1 MSLHSVHGKK
11 KELFEVDPMKLSI
24 GAIEMLDEQTKVF
37 PGERD
42 GHGTSEALRK
52 RNELIKDQFN
62 EFVGFSL

>member
-1 MSLHSVHGKK
+1 
-11 KELFEVDPMKLSI
+11 MKLSI